1 MAKTPDQN
9 REASNAEEHQ
19 TEAHQ
24 TPEGANDPE
33 AERLRDAERF
43 RDEIV
48 TLLQDR
54 FGEAVIVEAN
64 VQKGMYLAP
73 MLVIQSD
80 MIADVARFLKD
91 DPRTRFDF
99 LNDLHGIDMKETL
112 DVFYFLQSFTTG
124 RFLALKV
131 KVNRTTPHMPS
142 VTPIWA
148 TADWQE
154 REAYDLL
161 GIIFDG
167 HPNLKRI
174 LLTDEWEGHPLR
186 KDYVPYDEGV

>member
-1 MAKTPDQN
+1 MTEEKKRP
-9 REASNAEEHQ
+9 EEHSASLANQ
-19 TEAHQ
+19 MPEDPRLMEAKRYC
-24 TPEGANDPE
+24 E
-33 AERLRDAERF
+33 
-43 RDEIV
+43 EIV
-48 TLLQDR
+48 TLLKET
-54 FGEAVIVEAN
+54 FGETVIVDAS
-64 VQKGMYLAP
+64 VQKNMYYAP
-73 MLVIQSD
+73 MLTVQSEK
-80 MIADVARFLKD
+80 IADVARFLRD

-131 KVNRTTPHMPS
+131 RAHRDAPHVPS
-142 VTPIWA
+142 VTSVWP

-174 LLTDEWEGHPLR
+174 LLPEDWEGHPLR
-186 KDYVPYDEGV
+186 KDYVQYDEGV